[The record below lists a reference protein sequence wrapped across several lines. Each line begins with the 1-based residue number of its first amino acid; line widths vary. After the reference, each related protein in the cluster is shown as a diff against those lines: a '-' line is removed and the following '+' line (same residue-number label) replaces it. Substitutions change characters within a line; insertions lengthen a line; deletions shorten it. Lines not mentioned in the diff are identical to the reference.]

1 MSMVGIA
8 GIIALFAALAS
19 ATGDV
24 IRQRSAH
31 EITDEQVGH
40 LKLFGM
46 SLRDAK
52 WWTGGACAV
61 LNYSLQALALVW
73 ASVMLVTALQV
84 TALLFALPIY
94 ARLAHH
100 RITRS
105 EWLWATVLAASLAV
119 VIIVGDP
126 TAGHDR
132 APLGTWIIVAA
143 VMGPLL
149 VSCVI
154 AAKVLHGRPAA
165 AVLLALVAGSS
176 LAIFAVLTKGVVDV
190 LHHHGLGAALAAPEF
205 FPWLV
210 MMLCGMIFQQSA
222 FRAGS
227 LTASLPTM
235 TVAKPTVAT
244 ALGIMVLGETLVAD
258 GPEWIVLFAA
268 VAMVVVAT
276 VALARGEAA
285 NIEAEDVHH
294 GDEPQQ
300 DAAVTAVD
308 GPAWKPTTA

>member
-1 MSMVGIA
+1 MSMVGVA
-8 GIIALFAALAS
+8 AIIALFAALAS

-31 EITDEQVGH
+31 EITDEEVGH

-52 WWTGGACAV
+52 WWTGGGCAV
-61 LNYSLQALALVW
+61 LNYSLQAVALAF
-73 ASVMLVTALQV
+73 ASVVLVTALQV

-105 EWLWATVLAASLAV
+105 QWLWATVLAASLAV

-126 TAGHDR
+126 AAGHDR
-132 APLGTWIIVAA
+132 APLSTWIVVAA
-143 VMGPLL
+143 VMGPIL
-149 VSCVI
+149 VSCVV
-154 AAKVLHGRPAA
+154 AAKVWSGRPQA
-165 AVLLALVAGSS
+165 AVLLAVVAGSS
-176 LAIFAVLTKGVVDV
+176 LALFAVLTKGVVDV
-190 LHHHGLGAALAAPEF
+190 LHHHGLGAAVTTPEF
-205 FPWLV
+205 IPWLV

-235 TVAKPTVAT
+235 TVAKPVVAT
-244 ALGIMVLGETLVAD
+244 ILGVLVLGETLDAD
-258 GPEWIVLFAA
+258 GAEGVVLAIAAA
-268 VAMVVVAT
+268 VVITAT

-285 NIEAEDVHH
+285 EMEAEAEEAHPTD
-294 GDEPQQ
+294 GPEKG
-300 DAAVTAVD
+300 AAVSTAAD
-308 GPAWKPTTA
+308 G